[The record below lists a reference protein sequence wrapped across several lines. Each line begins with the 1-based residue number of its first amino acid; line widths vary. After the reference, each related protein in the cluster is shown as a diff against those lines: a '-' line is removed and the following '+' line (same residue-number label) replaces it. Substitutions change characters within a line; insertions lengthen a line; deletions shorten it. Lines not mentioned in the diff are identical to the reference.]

1 MQQATMCDAGSAF
14 QMPMGGADMHMQQGP
29 MGGAGTPMQ
38 HMLMGGAGMPMQHM
52 PMGGAGM
59 PMQHMAMGGAF
70 GAGMQQVPDQMAF
83 MPFGGGVPHGI
94 SEQDKLFADQER
106 LHARELHVLGR
117 ACACACVWL
126 QRLD

>member
-1 MQQATMCDAGSAF
+1 MQHMPMGGAGSAF
-14 QMPMGGADMHMQQGP
+14 Q
-29 MGGAGTPMQ
+29 
-38 HMLMGGAGMPMQHM
+38 M

-94 SEQDKLFADQER
+94 SERDKLFADQER